1 MAKLLDAR
9 EKPSGVVDNIP
20 PVKLPT
26 TARTNASAAKAVSP
40 FAKLYMLPSL
50 RLLKPFCVLGP
61 RALRATVQ
69 PSKDLHKTRGSGAS
83 PRVRHEKPLELAA
96 LKWPY
101 IE

>member
-40 FAKLYMLPSL
+40 LAKLYMVPSSL

-61 RALRATVQ
+61 SHALRATVQ
-69 PSKDLHKTRGSGAS
+69 PSKDLHKTR
-83 PRVRHEKPLELAA
+83 V
-96 LKWPY
+96 
-101 IE
+101 